1 VSAAVDLSS
10 LLGPVRDQGHRST
23 CLAFAAT
30 AAHELA
36 RQRRRGDPRPMLGEE
51 LLYWRCKEID
61 EDPEPG
67 TTPGPATEALR
78 NPGQSA
84 AELWPYE
91 GKRDET
97 DGNWTPPLSALD
109 QAAMLRAS
117 MLTIDTDPVA
127 LRGAL
132 KEGHAIILGLDLWE
146 EFFAAP
152 GGAVGVPTKI
162 DLLGEGHAV
171 TLLGFSPD
179 GSFVIRNSWGPTWG
193 EDGLASIDE
202 AAIKIAAL
210 GAWTIEDDLDP

>member
-1 VSAAVDLSS
+1 VSAAVDLSP
-10 LLGPVRDQGHRST
+10 LFGPVRDQGHRST

-36 RQRRRGDPRPMLGEE
+36 RQRRRGDPRPVLGEE

-67 TTPGPATEALR
+67 TSPGPAAEALR
-78 NPGQSA
+78 DPGQSA

-91 GKRDET
+91 GERDET
-97 DGNWTPPLSALD
+97 DGNWTPPPPALD
-109 QAAMLRAS
+109 EAAMRRAS
-117 MLTIDTDPVA
+117 MSAINTDPVV

-132 KEGHAIILGLDLWE
+132 EAGHAVILGLDLWE
-146 EFFAAP
+146 EFLAAP
-152 GGAVGVPTKI
+152 HGAVGVPTKK

-171 TLLGFSPD
+171 TLVGFSPD
-179 GSFVIRNSWGPTWG
+179 ESFLIRNSWGPTWG
-193 EDGLASIDE
+193 EDGLASIKE
-202 AAIKIAAL
+202 AAIGIAAL